1 MKHQKIISILFF
13 FYYKGRKVGEVNEK
27 TDELEMSQWSKA
39 KSMDPGKFAFV
50 QKYLEDVQDTRS
62 MTTEAS
68 DSGLAT
74 HAAASELGIE
84 EINGKCLCIVNFC
97 E

>member
-1 MKHQKIISILFF
+1 MFF

-74 HAAASELGIE
+74 HAAASELGTE
-84 EINGKCLCIVNFC
+84 EINGKCLYIVNFC